1 MRKLLFA
8 LLLTIATP
16 AIVNTPVQASTVAA
30 SGNGIKIPA
39 SQVPKA
45 VRKSFKLS
53 FPTATQ
59 VEWEYNPQYYGGNIY
74 TASFRLNGQRWEASF
89 NESGTLLSSGPKG

>member
-8 LLLTIATP
+8 LLIVVAAP
-16 AIVNTPVQASTVAA
+16 AFITVHVQASYAA
-30 SGNGIKIPA
+30 RSGNGIKIPA

-45 VRKSFKLS
+45 VKRSFKQS

-74 TASFRLNGQRWEASF
+74 TASFHLNGQRWEASF
-89 NESGTLLSSGPKG
+89 NESGTMLSSGPKV